1 MRLLKLSALISTF
14 LISSLAMADLTYNS
28 ISGVSNIDTT
38 TTPTKPVI
46 YGGFTPSSTCASTD
60 NLSTCD
66 SCAAGTALAPC
77 NKNAVYTSLYMTVV
91 LNTSSTIN
99 SASDVTA
106 KIDTTPIYPT
116 VTLGSG
122 TVTLKFLWSD
132 ICSKSS
138 TNDSTCVSAV
148 TADLVITAAS
158 SGTTGTAGTFTFHI
172 VTSSASSSTN
182 PTYTDCPDD
191 SVTPPVNSGFCHFE
205 AFPGDS
211 KVYADNLGIS
221 DGYPASTAGP
231 DFKSL
236 IFFYEP
242 QITADANDP
251 AATVARITTKSPYF
265 EMNINNTVSPP
276 TVDERISGLTNAQ
289 TYCFVMA
296 NRDLTGNIYYF
307 TPVSAITDKNIL
319 CATPERVVGLL
330 DDKHC
335 FIATAAFGSD
345 MAPEVQS
352 FREFRNE
359 YLLPYDWG
367 KTFVKTYYKYS
378 PKYAAMISQSETAKI
393 LVRGALWPLLF
404 FARMSVALGFW
415 YALAIVAF
423 GALTLWGLYR
433 RLILGQNVR
442 GEL

>member
-14 LISSLAMADLTYNS
+14 LISSFAKAELTYNS
-28 ISGVSNIDTT
+28 IAGVSNIDTT

-46 YGGFTPSSTCASTD
+46 YGGFTPASTCASAD

-66 SCAAGTALAPC
+66 SCTGGLTPC
-77 NKNAVYTSLYMTVV
+77 NKNAVYSSLYMTVV
-91 LNTSSTIN
+91 LNTSTTIAN
-99 SASDVTA
+99 ASDVTS

-116 VTLGSG
+116 VTLGTG
-122 TVTLKFLWSD
+122 TVTLKYLWSD
-132 ICSKSS
+132 ICQKSS
-138 TNDSTCVSAV
+138 AADSTCSSSV
-148 TADLVITAAS
+148 TADLIITAAGS
-158 SGTTGTAGTFTFHI
+158 SSSTTAGTFTFHI
-172 VTSSASSSTN
+172 VTSVASSSAL
-182 PTYTDCPDD
+182 TYTDCPDD
-191 SVTPPVNSGFCHFE
+191 SVSVPVNTGFCHFT
-205 AFPGDS
+205 AYPGDE
-211 KVYADNLGIS
+211 KVYGDNLGRS
-221 DGYPASTAGP
+221 DGYPASTAGV
-231 DFKSL
+231 DFRSL
-236 IFFYEP
+236 VFFYEL
-242 QITADANDP
+242 QNSGDSNAT
-251 AATVARITTKSPYF
+251 TVAAISNKSKIYEMSVGTTNKPDGRIT
-265 EMNINNTVSPP
+265 
-276 TVDERISGLTNAQ
+276 GLTNGQ

-307 TPVSAITDKNIL
+307 TPVSTVSADTL
-319 CATPERVVGLL
+319 CATPEKVVGLL

-352 FREFRNE
+352 FRDFRNE

-367 KTFVKTYYKYS
+367 KAFVKTYYKYS
-378 PKYAAMISQSETAKI
+378 PKYAAMISQSDTAKV

-404 FARMSVALGFW
+404 FARMSVAIGFW
-415 YALAIVAF
+415 YALAIVGF

>member
-1 MRLLKLSALISTF
+1 
-14 LISSLAMADLTYNS
+14 MATLTYNS
-28 ISGVSNIDTT
+28 VGGVSNIDTT

-46 YGGFTPSSTCASTD
+46 YGGFAGTCPSGTD
-60 NLSTCD
+60 SNSTCD
-66 SCAAGTALAPC
+66 TCQGGTGMAVC
-77 NKNAVYTSLYMTVV
+77 NKNAVYPSLYLTIV
-91 LNTSSTIN
+91 LNTSSTIAN
-99 SASDVTA
+99 TSDVTA
-106 KIDTTPIYPT
+106 KLDSNNIYPT
-116 VTLGSG
+116 ITLGSG

-132 ICSKSS
+132 ICAKSS
-138 TNDSTCVSAV
+138 NGSTACDQNV
-148 TADLVITAAS
+148 TADLVITAAGSS
-158 SGTTGTAGTFTFHI
+158 SGSAAGTFTFHI
-172 VTSSASSSTN
+172 VTSVADSADL
-182 PTYTDCPDD
+182 TYIDCPTENE
-191 SVTPPVNSGFCHFE
+191 TPAAGSGFCHFT

-221 DGYPASTAGP
+221 DSYPTSSAGV
-231 DFKSL
+231 DYKSL
-236 IFFYEP
+236 MFFYEP
-242 QITADANDP
+242 QIPADAND
-251 AATVARITTKSPYF
+251 AATVARITNKSPSF

-276 TVDERISGLTNAQ
+276 TVDERITGLSNGT
-289 TYCFVMA
+289 TYCFIMG
-296 NRDLTGNIYYF
+296 NRDLTGNIYFF
-307 TPVSAITDKNIL
+307 TPTGAASGAVDPATQ
-319 CATPERVVGLL
+319 CTTPEKVVGLL

-359 YLLPYDWG
+359 YLLPYSWG

-378 PKYAAMISQSETAKI
+378 PKYAALISQSETAKV

-404 FARMSVALGFW
+404 FARMSVAIGFW